1 MTQTEPRL
9 CAIHQP
15 NLFPRLSTLAKLR
28 AADVWVALDDVQ
40 FARRDYQ
47 HRARLGPRSDP
58 SAQQWMSLSVALPS
72 GRSTEIRDVR
82 ILDSETSRRR
92 VARMTRQAHGRGQ
105 HWEPV
110 GNVVDQVVH
119 LIEQTD
125 RLAEIAIA
133 STQSLLELVGWTGEI
148 VRSSD
153 LVARTERSLR
163 LADLTLAVGAAAYI
177 CGSGGSKYLDEE
189 VFADLGLG
197 VQYFRCP
204 DSGAWAGASRVSAIA
219 ALAEDG
225 GTFLPEA
232 GSQLTTERGGVDPF

>member
-1 MTQTEPRL
+1 M
-9 CAIHQP
+9 CAVHQP

-47 HRARLGPRSDP
+47 HRARLGPRSEP

-72 GRSTEIRDVR
+72 GRTTEIRDVR

-92 VARMTRQAHGRGQ
+92 VARMTRQAHGRGL

-125 RLAEIAIA
+125 RLVEIAIA

-153 LVARTERSLR
+153 LVVRTERSSR
-163 LADLTLAVGAAAYI
+163 LADLTLAVGADAYI
-177 CGSGGSKYLDEE
+177 CGSGGGRYLEE
-189 VFADLGLG
+189 DVFADLGLG
-197 VQYFRCP
+197 VQYFSCP
-204 DSGAWAGASRVSAIA
+204 ESGVWAGASRVSAIA

-225 GTFLPEA
+225 RTFLSEA
-232 GSQLTTERGGVDPF
+232 GSQLSTERGR

>member
-1 MTQTEPRL
+1 MTQTKSRL
-9 CAIHQP
+9 CAVHQP
-15 NLFPRLSTLAKLR
+15 NLFPRLSTLAKLH

-47 HRARLGPRSDP
+47 HRARIGPRSDP
-58 SAQQWMSLSVALPS
+58 SAQQWMSLPVALPS
-72 GRSTEIRDVR
+72 GRTTEIRDVR

-92 VARMTRQAHGRGQ
+92 VARMTRQAHGRGLY
-105 HWEPV
+105 WEPV

-133 STQSLLELVGWTGEI
+133 STQSLLELVGWTGSV

-177 CGSGGSKYLDEE
+177 CGRGGSRYLGGD

-197 VQYFRCP
+197 VQYFSCP
-204 DSGAWAGASRVSAIA
+204 ESGIWAGASRVSAIA

-225 GTFLPEA
+225 RNFLSEA
-232 GSQLTTERGGVDPF
+232 GSQLSTERGR

>member
-1 MTQTEPRL
+1 
-9 CAIHQP
+9 
-15 NLFPRLSTLAKLR
+15 
-28 AADVWVALDDVQ
+28 
-40 FARRDYQ
+40 
-47 HRARLGPRSDP
+47 
-58 SAQQWMSLSVALPS
+58 MSLSVALPS
-72 GRSTEIRDVR
+72 GRSTEIRDVS
-82 ILDSETSRRR
+82 ILDSETCRRR
-92 VARMTRQAHGRGQ
+92 VARMTRQAHGRGL

-177 CGSGGSKYLDEE
+177 CGTGGSRYLEGD
-189 VFADLGLG
+189 VFADVGLG
-197 VQYFRCP
+197 VQYFSCP
-204 DSGAWAGASRVSAIA
+204 ESGVWAGASRVSAIA

-225 GTFLPEA
+225 RAFLSEA
-232 GSQLTTERGGVDPF
+232 GPQLSTKGGR

>member
-1 MTQTEPRL
+1 
-9 CAIHQP
+9 
-15 NLFPRLSTLAKLR
+15 
-28 AADVWVALDDVQ
+28 
-40 FARRDYQ
+40 
-47 HRARLGPRSDP
+47 
-58 SAQQWMSLSVALPS
+58 
-72 GRSTEIRDVR
+72 
-82 ILDSETSRRR
+82 
-92 VARMTRQAHGRGQ
+92 MTRQAHGRGQ

-110 GNVVDQVVH
+110 GNVIDQVVH

-163 LADLTLAVGAAAYI
+163 LADLTLAVGAAGYI
-177 CGSGGSKYLDEE
+177 CGSGGSRYLQRD

-197 VQYFRCP
+197 VQYFSCP
-204 DSGAWAGASRVSAIA
+204 DSGVWAGASRVSAIA

-225 GTFLPEA
+225 GAFLSEA
-232 GSQLTTERGGVDPF
+232 VPQLNTERGR

>member
-1 MTQTEPRL
+1 MTLTQPRL

-119 LIEQTD
+119 LMDQTD

-153 LVARTERSLR
+153 LVARTERSSR

-177 CGSGGSKYLDEE
+177 CGSGGSRYLDGD

-197 VQYFRCP
+197 VQYFSCP
-204 DSGAWAGASRVSAIA
+204 ESGVWAGASRVSAIA

-225 GTFLPEA
+225 KAFLSETE
-232 GSQLTTERGGVDPF
+232 GSRPQLSMMRGR